1 MIWKHDEDRRGQRA
15 FRASA
20 WRPVAVVALLWLA
33 GTTVHSQFNVT
44 LVPQVAEVQLR
55 PGKRAVLPFRLS
67 NADPERP
74 ALIRVLTSDI
84 RQGMRGQ
91 YVLADSL
98 MPYSCIPWLTLP
110 DTLIEIG
117 PGETR
122 EIPITVK
129 VPFDAHGGAYGAV
142 VFEILQPEA
151 AAADPTALTFGAQYR
166 FQLPAWIE
174 ITVKRGRAVRG
185 RLTPGSI
192 TVIPT
197 ADDPGLLKKYGDR
210 GMVVLAEVE
219 NTGDIHVFT
228 KGRLIIRDENRRL
241 IRDTRLGSGRGAVL
255 PTARTTLRTIMKL
268 PRPGMYSIK
277 TIVEYGG
284 RSPAIAQTTF
294 EITDTRAARTG
305 ESEIALP
312 LYIDMRPEL
321 FEPSIPAGGF
331 RVQGVTLR
339 NRESGPVAVDVELG
353 RIYYDENGQMW
364 VSDEKADSGRS
375 CAPWLTIE
383 PRNFVLDPERRQN
396 VRITL
401 DIPADVSGGYYAC
414 VVLNARLV
422 GDTATLPSPIYC
434 PIYLTVPPDLEPGG
448 EIVQIEVEH
457 PRASATTLKTEFR
470 NTGNIHKVIRG
481 SLNLQLWVVPEAV
494 AGLEVRDTA
503 RFENVAVIQLETDS
517 SYVLPGETR
526 VVSSQTIEGLPAGRY
541 RAEVMVHYG
550 GEAPAI
556 MEQEFVIK
564 ETE

>member
-1 MIWKHDEDRRGQRA
+1 
-15 FRASA
+15 
-20 WRPVAVVALLWLA
+20 VAVVALLWLA
-33 GTTVHSQFNVT
+33 GTTVYGQFDVS
-44 LVPQVAEVQLR
+44 LEPQVAEVQLR
-55 PGKRAVLPFRLS
+55 PGKRAVLPFRLT
-67 NADPERP
+67 NEDQDTP
-74 ALIRVLTSDI
+74 ALVKVLARDI
-84 RQGMRGQ
+84 RQGLRGQ
-91 YVLADSL
+91 YMLADSL
-98 MPYSCIPWLTLP
+98 MPYSCVPWLTLP
-110 DTLIEIG
+110 DTLIEIA

-122 EIPITVK
+122 EIPVTVK
-129 VPFDAHGGAYGAV
+129 VPYDAHGGAYGAV
-142 VFEILQPEA
+142 VFEIVQKER
-151 AAADPTALTFGAQYR
+151 AAADPTELVFGAQYR

-174 ITVKRGRAVRG
+174 IIVKRGRPVRG

-197 ADDPGLLKKYGDR
+197 ADDPRLLKEYGDR
-210 GMVVLAEVE
+210 GMVVLTEVE

-241 IRDTRLGSGRGAVL
+241 IRDTRLGSGRGAIL
-255 PTARTTLRTIMKL
+255 PGAKTSLRTIMKL

-277 TIVEYGG
+277 TFVEYGG

-312 LYIDMRPEL
+312 LYIEMRPEL

-331 RVQGVTLR
+331 RVLGVTLR
-339 NRESGPVAVDVELG
+339 NRENGPVEVDVELG

-422 GDTATLPSPIYC
+422 GDTAAEILPSPIYC
-434 PIYLTVPPDLEPGG
+434 PIYLTVPPNLEPGG

-457 PRASATTLKTEFR
+457 PRASATALKTEFR

-481 SLNLQLWVVPEAV
+481 SLNLQLWVVPKAV
-494 AGLEVRDTA
+494 PGREIMDTA
-503 RFENVAVIQLETDS
+503 RFEDVAVVQLETDS
-517 SYVLPGETR
+517 SYVLPGEIR

-541 RAEVMVHYG
+541 RAEVTVHYG
-550 GEAPAI
+550 GKTPAKL
-556 MEQEFVIK
+556 EREFVV
-564 ETE
+564 EQTE